1 MQRTEINHHA
11 QRAAR
16 KNPALLFKLPSRH
29 SSCFFR
35 DIAKQLFKVHAPS
48 TSWICAQIGAREH
61 YAIPRVLHR
70 SGKLE
75 ALFTD
80 YWSHGIWHKL
90 ARSPR
95 LASRRHED
103 LTDAEVYSF
112 NTTAV
117 LNGLRKRLRPATDPY
132 SEFLRIGSRFG
143 KKIRSSLARR
153 REQHWENTIFFGYDT
168 GFLQAAAWA
177 KNQGAACIVGQ
188 MDPSRTEVEMVREEE
203 KLWPGWTKTP
213 ILVPEEYF
221 AWRKAEWALA
231 DAIMVNSQWTL
242 DALVQQGVP
251 VDKIH
256 IVPLAYETEDS
267 SEKAFPPPIKPDSE
281 PLRVLFLGQVN
292 LRKGIQYLLEAAKLL
307 KTENIEIDIAG
318 PIAIADQFVVKAPPN
333 VRFHGAV
340 TRDRVREFYNRA
352 DVFVLPTISD
362 GFALT
367 QLEAMAHGLPVI
379 TTPNC
384 GRVVTEGVDGFIV
397 PPRNATALAHRLKTL
412 LEDPER
418 LQAMRESA
426 QLAVTRFNLDHLDKN
441 LRALETSLKG
451 PSQGVLPSFD

>member
-1 MQRTEINHHA
+1 MNHRA
-11 QRAAR
+11 LPAAR
-16 KNPALLFKLPSRH
+16 KNPEPVFKLPTGRW
-29 SSCFFR
+29 SCFFR
-35 DIAKQLFKVHAPS
+35 GIAKQLFKVHAPS

-80 YWSHGIWHKL
+80 YWSHGLWHKL

-95 LASRRHED
+95 LSSRRHED

-117 LNGLRKRLRPATDPY
+117 LDGLRKRFRPATDHY

-143 KKIRSSLARR
+143 KQVRSSLARR

-168 GFLQAAAWA
+168 GFLEAAAWA
-177 KNQGAACIVGQ
+177 KDQGAVCIVGQ

-203 KLWPGWTKTP
+203 KLWPGWAKTP

-251 VDKIH
+251 ADKIH
-256 IVPLAYETEDS
+256 IIPLAYEAENS
-267 SEKAFPPPIKPDSE
+267 PEEPIPAPLKPDSE

-307 KTENIEIDIAG
+307 KSENIQIDIAG

-333 VRFHGAV
+333 VRFHGAA
-340 TRDRVREFYNRA
+340 TRDRVREFYKRA

-367 QLEAMAHGLPVI
+367 QLEAMAHGLPII

-384 GRVVTEGVDGFIV
+384 GRVVTEGLDGFIV
-397 PPRNATALAHRLKTL
+397 PPRDAAALADRLRTL

-418 LQAMRESA
+418 LQAMREAA
-426 QLAVTRFNLDHLDKN
+426 QLAVAKFNLDHLDKN
-441 LRALETSLKG
+441 LRALEASLKG
-451 PSQGVLPSFD
+451 PTPSSLPSFT

>member
-1 MQRTEINHHA
+1 MNHRA
-11 QRAAR
+11 LPAAR
-16 KNPALLFKLPSRH
+16 KNPAPVFKLPTGRW
-29 SSCFFR
+29 SCFFR
-35 DIAKQLFKVHAPS
+35 EIAKQLFKVHAPS

-80 YWSHGIWHKL
+80 YWSHGFWYKL
-90 ARSPR
+90 ARSAR
-95 LASRRHED
+95 LRSRWHED

-112 NTTAV
+112 NTTAI
-117 LNGLRKRLRPATDPY
+117 LDGLRKRIRPSTDPY
-132 SEFLRIGSRFG
+132 SDFLRIGSRFG
-143 KKIRSSLARR
+143 KQVRSSLARR

-168 GFLQAAAWA
+168 GFLEAAAWA
-177 KNQGAACIVGQ
+177 KDRGAVCIVCQ
-188 MDPSRTEVEMVREEE
+188 MDPSRTEVEMVKEEE
-203 KLWPGWTKTP
+203 RRWPGWAKSP

-231 DAIMVNSQWTL
+231 DAVMVNSQWTL
-242 DALVQQGVP
+242 DALVEQGVP
-251 VDKIH
+251 AEKVH
-256 IVPLAYETEDS
+256 IIPLAYEVGESRETAS
-267 SEKAFPPPIKPDSE
+267 PTPLRPDSE

-292 LRKGIQYLLEAAKLL
+292 LRKGVQYLLEAARLL
-307 KTENIEIDIAG
+307 KTQNIQIDIAG

-333 VRFHGAV
+333 VRFHGSV
-340 TRDRVREFYNRA
+340 TRDRVREFYSQA

-384 GRVVTEGVDGFIV
+384 GRVVTDGLDGFIV
-397 PPRNATALAHRLKTL
+397 PARDSAALADRLQTL

-418 LQAMRESA
+418 VQAMGEAAR
-426 QLAVTRFNLDHLDKN
+426 LAVASFSLDHLDKN
-441 LRALETSLKG
+441 LRALETKLKG
-451 PSQGVLPSFD
+451 PAPDSLPSFA

>member
-1 MQRTEINHHA
+1 VQRSEINHHA

-16 KNPALLFKLPSRH
+16 KNPAPLFKLPSRH

-80 YWSHGIWHKL
+80 YWSHGLWHQL

-112 NTTAV
+112 NTTSV
-117 LNGLRKRLRPATDPY
+117 LDGLRKRLRPATDPY

-143 KKIRSSLARR
+143 KKVRSSLARR
-153 REQHWENTIFFGYDT
+153 REQHWENTIFFAYDT

-177 KNQGAACIVGQ
+177 KDQGAACIVGQ
-188 MDPSRTEVEMVREEE
+188 MDPSRTEFEMVREEE

-267 SEKAFPPPIKPDSE
+267 SEKALPPPVKPDSE

-397 PPRNATALAHRLKTL
+397 PPRNATALADRLKTL